1 MTKQQLLEK
10 VDKYKNEYDISNVIS
25 DSEKE
30 LLRYNLTLD
39 NVFALII
46 YRKED
51 RKEIT
56 LMTKPSYN
64 LNRIILNVH
73 MYK

>member
-10 VDKYKNEYDISNVIS
+10 VDTYKNEYDISNVIS

-64 LNRIILNVH
+64 LNRIILKKKV
-73 MYK
+73 

>member
-64 LNRIILNVH
+64 LNRIILKKKV
-73 MYK
+73 